1 MKCNQ
6 FLYRIEKTHTQTSD
20 SVQTKFEVFMCLC
33 ASIQNHMISG
43 TTTEQKRRIGIR
55 RQKAMCRVVKLA
67 EQTQKL
73 EEIQFYVSFPH
84 NLRHHFVRKL

>member
-1 MKCNQ
+1 
-6 FLYRIEKTHTQTSD
+6 
-20 SVQTKFEVFMCLC
+20 
-33 ASIQNHMISG
+33 MISG